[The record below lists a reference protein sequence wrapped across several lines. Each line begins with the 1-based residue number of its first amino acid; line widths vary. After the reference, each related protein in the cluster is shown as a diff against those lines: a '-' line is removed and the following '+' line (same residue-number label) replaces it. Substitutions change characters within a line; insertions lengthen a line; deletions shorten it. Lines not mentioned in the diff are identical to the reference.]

1 MKPKGCQCPDGH
13 WPQTLRYPIE
23 LCDAANFSKRQHADA
38 GEQRAIIQALGCYR
52 AHALRRTHCSD
63 VLLCQSRGGAFREGP
78 RPIWASPQPRL
89 VPVFWPSDAARPTS
103 SNTFAGTLALTMLRA
118 EVSTAAALKPISP
131 FVQEAFAQ
139 GYERDARSIASS
151 SYGSPWHDAP

>member
-1 MKPKGCQCPDGH
+1 MGTGLRPFNTRLSCATLATSPNGSTRTLENSVPSFKP
-13 WPQTLRYPIE
+13 W
-23 LCDAANFSKRQHADA
+23 AATEPMS
-38 GEQRAIIQALGCYR
+38 
-52 AHALRRTHCSD
+52 LRRTHCSD
-63 VLLCQSRGGAFREGP
+63 VLLCQSRGGAFPEGP
-78 RPIWASPQPRL
+78 RPICASPQPQL

-103 SNTFAGTLALTMLRA
+103 SNTFAETLALTMLCV

-151 SYGSPWHDAP
+151 SYGSPWHGAPHIP